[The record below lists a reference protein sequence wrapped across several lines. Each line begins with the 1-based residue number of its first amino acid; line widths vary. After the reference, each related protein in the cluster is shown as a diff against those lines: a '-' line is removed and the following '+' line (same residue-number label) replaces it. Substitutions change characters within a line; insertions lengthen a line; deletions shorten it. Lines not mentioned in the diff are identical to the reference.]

1 MVYRLHIL
9 LNVVILIISFDLYG
23 GWIWCSC
30 SYISDA
36 NISSYLFILF
46 SFSPSRNG

>member
-1 MVYRLHIL
+1 M
-9 LNVVILIISFDLYG
+9 VVILIISFDLYG
-23 GWIWCSC
+23 GWIWCSS